1 MGVGPSVLQSDV
13 RRFSTSRVAECRP
26 CAKSKEYTMK
36 FKPQLTQQDVSLVM
50 NAARTEAQRNL
61 WAVTVVVVDDGGHP
75 LALERLDRCAPAGAY
90 VAMEKARTAALA
102 RCESGLLEQ
111 RINSG
116 RSALLSSPLSGM
128 LEGGVPIVI
137 EGEVVGAIGVSGAKP
152 DQDAQVAKA
161 GAAAAIA
168 NA

>member
-1 MGVGPSVLQSDV
+1 MQY
-13 RRFSTSRVAECRP
+13 
-26 CAKSKEYTMK
+26 KSL
-36 FKPQLTQQDVSLVM
+36 LTQQEVGGML
-50 NAARTEAQRNL
+50 NAARTEAQKNQ
-61 WAVTVVVVDDGGHP
+61 WAVTIAIVDDGGHP

-102 RCESGLLEQ
+102 RCESALLEQ

-116 RSALLSSPLSGM
+116 RSALLSSPLAGM

-152 DQDAQVAKA
+152 DQDAQVAKV
-161 GAAAAIA
+161 GAAAVAHA
-168 NA
+168 